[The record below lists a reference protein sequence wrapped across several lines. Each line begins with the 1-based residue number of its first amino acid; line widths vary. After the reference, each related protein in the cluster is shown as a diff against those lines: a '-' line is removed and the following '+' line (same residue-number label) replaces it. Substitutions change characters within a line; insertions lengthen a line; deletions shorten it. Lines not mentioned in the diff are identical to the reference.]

1 MTDPTPYLFWITA
14 RAGGIAALVLS
25 SLAVSLGLSMNSSLV
40 KRVGKANLR
49 IAHEALALAS
59 IAAIVIHAGSLLG
72 DHYLHASVLDVT
84 VPLASSY
91 QTLWTTLGI
100 LGGWGL
106 ILLGFSYYARKR
118 IGLDR
123 WRTLHRFTAL
133 AWLSG
138 LIHALGEGTDSGQL
152 WFWAMLAVVA
162 LPALW
167 LLAARTWPA
176 SQARP
181 DAAVTAH
188 NRPLITPPPARR

>member
-1 MTDPTPYLFWITA
+1 
-14 RAGGIAALVLS
+14 
-25 SLAVSLGLSMNSSLV
+25 
-40 KRVGKANLR
+40 
-49 IAHEALALAS
+49 LALAS

-72 DHYLHASVLDVT
+72 DHYLHSSVLDVT
-84 VPLASSY
+84 VPLVSSY

-118 IGLDR
+118 IGSDR

-167 LLAARTWPA
+167 LLAARTFGR
-176 SQARP
+176 QAKRARMRP
-181 DAAVTAH
+181 S
-188 NRPLITPPPARR
+188 RLISGA

>member
-25 SLAVSLGLSMNSSLV
+25 GLAVSLGLSMNSSLV

-72 DHYLHASVLDVT
+72 DHYLHSSVLDVT
-84 VPLASSY
+84 VPLVSSY

-118 IGLDR
+118 IGSDR

-167 LLAARTWPA
+167 LLAARTFGR
-176 SQARP
+176 QAKRARMRP
-181 DAAVTAH
+181 S
-188 NRPLITPPPARR
+188 RLISGA